1 MRNSF
6 DPTGVPLA
14 DLSGIEFGVQNLDL
28 PGVFS
33 GPIDELNFLGS
44 GGEILFSL
52 PVTGDLL
59 SLF

>member
-1 MRNSF
+1 
-6 DPTGVPLA
+6 V
-14 DLSGIEFGVQNLDL
+14 
-28 PGVFS
+28 
-33 GPIDELNFLGS
+33 NFLGS